1 MNKLPLIS
9 FAVLLSYPLLSLNT
23 SASVLTGCA
32 AKRADIENQLRYA
45 REHNNSHQTTRLQM
59 ALDKNKA
66 SCTDAGL
73 LQERQN
79 KVAEKQRKVSEREQ
93 ELAIA
98 GETGDQKKIRQKEK
112 KLAQAKEELA
122 EAQSMLTR

>member
-1 MNKLPLIS
+1 MNKLTLIS
-9 FAVLLSYPLLSLNT
+9 FAVLLSSLLFSFNT

-32 AKRADIENQLRYA
+32 AKRADIENQLQYA
-45 REHNNSHQTTRLQM
+45 REHNNSHQITRLQM

-66 SCTDAGL
+66 NCTDAEL

-98 GETGDQKKIRQKEK
+98 GETGDQKKIKQKQK

-122 EAQSMLTR
+122 EAQEK